1 MAFSLAPRT
10 QLVIAC
16 AAVVLAFYLG
26 YGLRYL
32 ASLPAG
38 PSWWHFPLAFVIGGG
53 IGAAFVIGHFGNRL
67 FRQES
72 SEQVGATEESSGST
86 AHEVHKRHVQR
97 GELGGQAD
105 GRANT

>member
-72 SEQVGATEESSGST
+72 SEFAEIWAFVAACWAGLAAYAMFGGA
-86 AHEVHKRHVQR
+86 A
-97 GELGGQAD
+97 
-105 GRANT
+105 